1 MQYHNNNNERE
12 FAGLTSGKVEPQG
25 IDEKSMDFIQI
36 GEFRLYHQTNELIK
50 DERSITLD
58 PRLLSLLTFLVDN
71 PNRII
76 GRDELQDAIWQGSI
90 VTDNAINKLVANLR
104 KAFCDDPKSPQYIQ
118 TVPKQGYR
126 FIAPINIGAD
136 DNTPSAMQPTAQQR
150 LPGWYLRLGVI
161 LFVGLLGSFIWQH
174 VNTPKAQY
182 GESRALSRV
191 SGGKLFP
198 VVLAEQA
205 HVAFLNVTATQG
217 RRLWVADYASV
228 GSALP
233 KPIEAP
239 DYHLQQLLGSQGE
252 YLVFKGY
259 YKEQC
264 GWFKARL
271 DIAGQQL
278 SPPSEALYNCDLI
291 YHDSIYV
298 AGADTIYALAHERR
312 FEHKNELYALSFTS
326 QIKKLPTN
334 LEPSWRLA
342 YLDAHPDT
350 AQLLLTAHTN
360 DGNSRVLSYESE
372 SAQQVLQLSLT
383 GLMHGAIWDH
393 DHQGVVFSSSSPRT
407 QMYHQTFTES
417 EPTLLSSLSDKICCN
432 IARHSNGVDYIFT
445 TYDKNIELQWLETGF
460 VLDNSNGLDRS
471 PRLAHTDLGVYF
483 ISDRSGSSQVYYQR
497 PQEQARPLSALPE
510 HVRLRDMTLS
520 PDDELLL
527 INHDN
532 HAMWLIP
539 TNEAQQGNTL
549 YFDGYIYQQSWLS
562 NSLFALSV
570 KQNEQKR
577 VQIYNRQ
584 MQLVAQLPQDWMIAL
599 TDPTTPQYVYLTDKE
614 HMLYRF
620 PFASILNGI
629 ERSAGEKIG
638 QLEAFSSLELENG
651 KVYLMTKEWHELV
664 RYNLSDEGLQPLSR
678 QDIGAYMGFDVRDG
692 QVIYGRKAA
701 FRSDVYSTVAR

>member
-1 MQYHNNNNERE
+1 
-12 FAGLTSGKVEPQG
+12 
-25 IDEKSMDFIQI
+25 MDFIQI

-50 DERSITLD
+50 GEHSITLD
-58 PRLLSLLTFLVDN
+58 PRLLSLLTFLIDN

-126 FIAPINIGAD
+126 FIAPIVVGAE
-136 DNTPSAMQPTAQQR
+136 DNAPSLGRSAAQKR
-150 LPGWYLRLGVI
+150 LPGRYILFGFV
-161 LFVGLLGSFIWQH
+161 LFVGLLGSLIWQH
-174 VNTPKAQY
+174 GGAPMAQY

-198 VVLAEQA
+198 VVLSEQA
-205 HVAFLNVTATQG
+205 HVAFLNVTAAQG
-217 RRLWVADYASV
+217 RRLWVADYGSA

-233 KPIEAP
+233 QPIRAP
-239 DYHLQQLLGSQGE
+239 DYHLQKLLGSQGDH
-252 YLVFKGY
+252 LVFKGY

-271 DIAGQQL
+271 DMAGQQL
-278 SPPSEALYNCDLI
+278 SPPIEALYNCDLV

-298 AGADTIYALAHERR
+298 AGSDVIYALAHERR
-312 FEHKNELYALSFTS
+312 FEHKNDLYALSFSS
-326 QIKKLPTN
+326 QITKLPTN

-342 YLDAHPDT
+342 YLDAHPNT
-350 AQLLLTAHTN
+350 TQLLLTAHTN
-360 DGNSRVLSYESE
+360 DGNSRVLSYEPE
-372 SAQQVLQLSLT
+372 TAQQVLQLSRT

-393 DHQGVVFSSSSPRT
+393 DHKGIVFSSSSPRT
-407 QMYHQTFTES
+407 QMYHQAFTES

-445 TYDKNIELQWLETGF
+445 TYDKDIELQWLETGF

-471 PRLAHTDLGVYF
+471 PRLAHTNPGVYF

-497 PQEQARPLSALPE
+497 PQAQARPLPRLPE
-510 HVRLRDMTLS
+510 HVRLRGMVLS

-539 TNEAQQGNTL
+539 TNEAQQGNNL
-549 YFDGYIYQQSWLS
+549 FFDGYIYQQSWLS

-584 MQLVAQLPQDWMIAL
+584 MQLVAQLPEGWMTAH
-599 TDPTTPQYVYLTDKE
+599 TDPTTPQYVYLTDKD
-614 HMLYRF
+614 HVLYRF
-620 PFASILNGI
+620 PFASILNGL
-629 ERSAGEKIG
+629 EQAEGEKVG
-638 QLEAFSSLELENG
+638 QLEAFSNLELENG

-664 RYNLSDEGLQPLSR
+664 RYTLSDEGLQLLSR